1 MRNST
6 WKFAIAA
13 VLASSGFVAFA
24 CGGGST
30 EGGGSTTPSA
40 TATATDTGTA
50 ANTATATATATATTP
65 PAPTLPDSF
74 KTADD
79 ARKTADTAWVALVT
93 GKETKCDAITTA
105 LTKFTKDNQT
115 AYQTWNSE
123 YSKLSDAQKGLVTS
137 KPPTADASTATGGF
151 KACMDKKDK
160 KLTAAV
166 AAADASMKSMP
177 GAAPTG
183 SGAAAS
189 SAAPATSGSAAKP
202 PAKK

>member
-24 CGGGST
+24 CGGGSSET
-30 EGGGSTTPSA
+30 GGSTTPSA
-40 TATATDTGTA
+40 TATTTDTGTA
-50 ANTATATATATATTP
+50 ANTGTATATATATTP
-65 PAPTLPDSF
+65 PAPALPDSF

-79 ARKTADTAWVALVT
+79 ARKTADTAWMALVT
-93 GKETKCDAITTA
+93 GKETKCDSITTA
-105 LTKFTKDNQT
+105 LTKFTKDNAA

-123 YSKLSDAQKGLVTS
+123 YGKLSDAQKGIVTS
-137 KPPTADASTATGGF
+137 KPPAADTATAMGGF
-151 KACMDKKDK
+151 KACVDKKDK
-160 KLTAAV
+160 KFTAAI

-177 GAAPTG
+177 GAAPAG
-183 SGAAAS
+183 SG
-189 SAAPATSGSAAKP
+189 SAAPAASGSAAKP

>member
-40 TATATDTGTA
+40 TATATETTASTGGGT
-50 ANTATATATATATTP
+50 TATATATATTP

-74 KTADD
+74 KAADD
-79 ARKTADTAWVALVT
+79 ARKTADTARMALVT
-93 GKETKCDAITTA
+93 GKETKCDAITTS
-105 LTKFTKDNQT
+105 LTKFTKDNAS
-115 AYQTWNSE
+115 AYQNWNAE
-123 YSKLSDAQKGLVTS
+123 YGKLSDAQKGLVTS
-137 KPPTADASTATGGF
+137 KPPTADTSTATGGF
-151 KACMDKKDK
+151 KACVDKKDK
-160 KLTAAV
+160 KLMAAV
-166 AAADASMKSMP
+166 AAADAAMKSMP
-177 GAAPTG
+177 GAAPAG
-183 SGAAAS
+183 SG
-189 SAAPATSGSAAKP
+189 SAAPAASGSAAKP

>member
-6 WKFAIAA
+6 WKFVIAA

-30 EGGGSTTPSA
+30 EGGGTNTPSA
-40 TATATDTGTA
+40 TATDTATPPSTGTA
-50 ANTATATATATATTP
+50 ANTATATATATTP
-65 PAPTLPDSF
+65 PAPTLPASF
-74 KTADD
+74 TAADD
-79 ARKTADTAWVALVT
+79 ARKTADTAWGALVT

-105 LTKFTKDNQT
+105 LTKFTKDNQA

-123 YSKLSDAQKGLVTS
+123 YSKLSDDQKKLVTS
-137 KPPTADASTATGGF
+137 KAPTADTTTATGGF
-151 KACMDKKDK
+151 KACVDKKDK

-177 GAAPTG
+177 GAAAPAG
-183 SGAAAS
+183 SG
-189 SAAPATSGSAAKP
+189 SAAPAASGSAAKP